1 LKRWKKLTLLLL
13 LITVPVFYITAQ
25 STVNPSTSFVTP
37 DMPQWVKDLRRWE
50 IVAFGS
56 IPFSIFFAT
65 FAMDM
70 YRWNNANGMK
80 FTPEGRR
87 YAPWP
92 MKSAG
97 GVIMDWKERELVF
110 IYAAG
115 LSATIAFADLA
126 IVQIKRYRARKR
138 AEALPVGT
146 TIITRTPLPEEP
158 SDEQDG
164 TGTDEETP
172 DSPSAEKP

>member
-1 LKRWKKLTLLLL
+1 LNLWKKIILLLL
-13 LITVPVFYITAQ
+13 LIAIPPFYISAQ
-25 STVNPSTSFVTP
+25 SDTGTGTTFNTTGL
-37 DMPQWVKDLRRWE
+37 PQWVKDIRRWE

-56 IPFSIFFAT
+56 IPFTMFFSS

-70 YRWNNANGMK
+70 YRWNNANGMT

-97 GVIMDWKERELVF
+97 GVAMSSKEQETVF
-110 IYAAG
+110 IMAG
-115 LSATIAFADLA
+115 SLSAAIAFTDLI
-126 IVQIKRYRARKR
+126 IVKAKRYKARKR

-158 SDEQDG
+158 SEGQDG
-164 TGTDEETP
+164 AGIGEDAP
-172 DSPSAEKP
+172 DSPPAE